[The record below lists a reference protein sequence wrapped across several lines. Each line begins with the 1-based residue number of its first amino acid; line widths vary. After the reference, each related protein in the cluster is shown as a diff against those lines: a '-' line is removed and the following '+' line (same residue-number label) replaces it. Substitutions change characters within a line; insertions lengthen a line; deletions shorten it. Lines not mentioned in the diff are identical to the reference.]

1 MKALPAAWFGV
12 ETTMGIPQ
20 SPPSRISVKMGISPR
35 NGTFWRAAS
44 ALPPPW
50 PKVPFLGEIPIFTE
64 IREGGD
70 RGMPITVSTPN
81 HAAGKAFI
89 QIAETLME
97 KFPSA

>member
-1 MKALPAAWFGV
+1 
-12 ETTMGIPQ
+12 MGIPQ

-35 NGTFWRAAS
+35 NGTFGHGGGKAEAARQ
-44 ALPPPW
+44 
-50 PKVPFLGEIPIFTE
+50 KVPFLGEIPIFTE

-70 RGMPITVSTPN
+70 CGMPITVSTPN